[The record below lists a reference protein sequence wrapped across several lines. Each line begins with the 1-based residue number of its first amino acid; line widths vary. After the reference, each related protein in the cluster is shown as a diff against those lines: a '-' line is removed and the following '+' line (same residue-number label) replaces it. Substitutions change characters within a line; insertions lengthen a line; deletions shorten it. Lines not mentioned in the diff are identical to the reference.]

1 MILFLNCTIALAIY
15 SRSLAAFKALRSLK
29 ILNLPCEQSMKTH
42 MNCLRK
48 EEGVNEDDL
57 RYSAKKYEE
66 HKRTLALEGKHLH
79 TGEGVLIW
87 DETKVS
93 F

>member
-1 MILFLNCTIALAIY
+1 
-15 SRSLAAFKALRSLK
+15 
-29 ILNLPCEQSMKTH
+29 MKTH
-42 MNCLRK
+42 MNRLRK

-66 HKRTLALEGKHLH
+66 HKRTLALEGKHLP
-79 TGEGVLIW
+79 TGEAVLIW

-93 F
+93 FQQSAHIIYPNCKHFV

>member
-1 MILFLNCTIALAIY
+1 
-15 SRSLAAFKALRSLK
+15 
-29 ILNLPCEQSMKTH
+29 MKTH
-42 MNCLRK
+42 MNRLRK

-57 RYSAKKYEE
+57 RYSAKKYAE
-66 HKRTLALEGKHLH
+66 HKRTLALEGKHFLP

-93 F
+93 GILAVMQLIS